1 MPTTFATFDASLV
14 SILTYR
20 DLNYAKTTSS
30 DWPISAFSSIP
41 QRGGPRWYAL
51 PRWSA
56 RDTIRGPFRSGE
68 LTPTPA
74 SWDFLKDR
82 QQIEFQTLD
91 PASSRTVW
99 LGTVDG
105 RLFLVS
111 GYMNTGYGGLWKQWP
126 HYLENDDRVILRVDG
141 KLYQQRLERI
151 TGGDIVP
158 RVLTEFDRKYGIG
171 AASDDAP
178 ITSGDAWMFEVVSRQ

>member
-1 MPTTFATFDASLV
+1 MRKLLLLIGLFLLLV
-14 SILTYR
+14 LFLSGAGLVGMRFHDGPLEIL
-20 DLNYAKTTSS
+20 S
-30 DWPISAFSSIP
+30 
-41 QRGGPRWYAL
+41 G
-51 PRWSA
+51 
-56 RDTIRGPFRSGE
+56 GPFRSGE
-68 LTPTPA
+68 LTPAPA

-171 AASDDAP
+171 AASDDTP